1 MSTSLIASSGWT
13 SSGRKE
19 ARSRP
24 HVAISSIPELVGR
37 VLVVDDNARA
47 RQSMVDVLA
56 AAGHEVVA
64 SASAIEALKLVDH
77 TPFDVIITDLQMPGM
92 DGLAFI
98 RKLAERKVEAQIVM
112 VTAFASVS
120 SAVEAMRYGAFDY
133 IEKPFDVEQL
143 ESLVAR
149 ALRHGEKVGRR
160 SSIPAAAPAWEAI
173 MVGQSAVL
181 QVLKQRIAQA
191 APTDETI
198 LITGES
204 GTGKELVARCLHA
217 ASRRSGR
224 AFVGLNCPALS
235 PQLMESELF
244 GHERGAFTSADAPRV
259 GRFELAEGG
268 TILLDEITEIDLP
281 LQAKLLRVLQERT
294 YERVGASESRR
305 ADVRVVAT
313 TNRDLQGEVA
323 AGRFRQDLYF
333 RIAVVPIA
341 VPPLRE
347 RREDV
352 PLLAEHFAIAAS
364 TRLHRAPCELSA
376 GALDLLCNYHWPG
389 NVRELE
395 NLVTRASVL
404 AAGKQVTADDL
415 RLWLIDP
422 TGSGAGASGPHAP
435 TEPADAIT
443 AGVRLEDMERRL
455 IEATLEHFGGH
466 RAKAAQALGIGIRT
480 LTNKLRQYGY
490 APRARTFGKA
500 A

>member
-1 MSTSLIASSGWT
+1 
-13 SSGRKE
+13 
-19 ARSRP
+19 
-24 HVAISSIPELVGR
+24 V
-37 VLVVDDNARA
+37 
-47 RQSMVDVLA
+47 
-56 AAGHEVVA
+56 
-64 SASAIEALKLVDH
+64 
-77 TPFDVIITDLQMPGM
+77 
-92 DGLAFI
+92 
-98 RKLAERKVEAQIVM
+98 
-112 VTAFASVS
+112 
-120 SAVEAMRYGAFDY
+120 
-133 IEKPFDVEQL
+133 
-143 ESLVAR
+143 
-149 ALRHGEKVGRR
+149 
-160 SSIPAAAPAWEAI
+160 
-173 MVGQSAVL
+173 
-181 QVLKQRIAQA
+181 
-191 APTDETI
+191 
-198 LITGES
+198 TGES

-268 TILLDEITEIDLP
+268 TILLDEVTEIDLP

-294 YERVGASESRR
+294 YERVGASQTRH

-313 TNRDLQGEVA
+313 TNRDLAGEVT
-323 AGRFRQDLYF
+323 AGRFRQDLFF
-333 RIAVVPIA
+333 RLVVVPIT

-347 RREDV
+347 RIEDV
-352 PLLAEHFAIAAS
+352 PLLASHFAAAAAI
-364 TRLHRAPCELSA
+364 RLSRPAFELSSD
-376 GALDLLCNYHWPG
+376 GLDLLCHYHWPG

-395 NLVTRASVL
+395 NLVTRVSVL
-404 AAGKQVTADDL
+404 SAAQRVTADDL

-422 TGSGAGASGPHAP
+422 TGHCVSAANAGSREA
-435 TEPADAIT
+435 ADAIPV
-443 AGVRLEDMERRL
+443 GMRLDDMERRL